1 MTTEFRFENDISKI
15 ELPPGFTLDQDTL
28 TAIQENMKE
37 QSGCV
42 SLGPLK
48 ICWTL
53 NIPEIRVTISVLGIT
68 VGTIVLNP
76 TKPCQRISINVGVAR
91 GYIELCIKDSCLI
104 LNGEICI
111 FGSCTDWKNK
121 KIFCWG

>member
-1 MTTEFRFENDISKI
+1 MTTEYKFEDDISKI
-15 ELPPGFTLDQDTL
+15 EVPPGVTLDKETL
-28 TAIQENMKE
+28 LAVQESMKE
-37 QSGCV
+37 QSGCI

-48 ICWTL
+48 LCWTINL
-53 NIPEIRVTISVLGIT
+53 PSIKITISVLGIT
-68 VGTIVLNP
+68 VGTITLDP

-111 FGSCTDWKNK
+111 FGSCATWRNQR
-121 KIFCWG
+121 IVCF